1 MSKRQILWRYIL
13 KIGGARNKRNEI
25 KAEYFKIK
33 QKILS
38 REPFKLAFDKENEIY
53 LGIAME
59 KHYKIKNKI
68 ESVGYQEDGKY
79 KIHNQDQ
86 RDEISNMIQ
95 NVIWR
100 IRIMNA
106 LSILISFF
114 VIATIVVIFGLITS
128 PYSNIFIDVLNST
141 R

>member
-141 R
+141 H